1 MAASEL
7 NWGPRKFALVEKL
20 HWVLGA
26 GPAEARPCTDGDDDS
41 EYGPRGDDQKC
52 VDEGGGGKPRYEQSD
67 EEYLQEWRDDDREDE
82 EDGYFDDPSQEGSD
96 VPEGYQ
102 EVDTGDPDLDPEGG
116 DWEEYLTDEPE
127 DEAPLKK
134 TMKEE
139 ESVEKKESKDQ
150 AVQDKVNQRTATRL
164 SRDENL
170 GPADYHQFWNQD
182 VWHINQAREI
192 LEQRAANPKSP
203 EDAEAVRS
211 LLMNGPKV
219 GGGYEKAGKR
229 EPGEPGAE
237 DFYEKEDRSPIV

>member
-1 MAASEL
+1 MPKKVDIVHAL
-7 NWGPRKFALVEKL
+7 NWGPRKNELVEDL
-20 HWVLGA
+20 NWVLGA
-26 GPAEARPCTDGDDDS
+26 GPAEARPCTDGDEDS
-41 EYGPRGDDQKC
+41 EYGPHGDDQKC
-52 VDEGGGGKPRYEQSD
+52 VDEGGGYD
-67 EEYLQEWRDDDREDE
+67 E
-82 EDGYFDDPSQEGSD
+82 PASD
-96 VPEGYQ
+96 VPEGFQ
-102 EVDTGDPDLDPEGG
+102 EVDMGDPNLDPEGG
-116 DWEEYLTDEPE
+116 DWEEYLTDPE

-139 ESVEKKESKDQ
+139 EKVEIKESKDQ
-150 AVQDKVNQRTATRL
+150 AAKDKINQRTATRID
-164 SRDENL
+164 RDGNL

-211 LLMNGPKV
+211 LLMNGPQV

-237 DFYEKEDRSPIV
+237 DFIEREDRSPIV